1 MKNKKLLF
9 FFSFVLIFVIVLT
22 GWWFINFYFAKDFH
36 QKIQQRLSN
45 QGITFSIRKHVITG
59 YPFYVENIFYNVNLL
74 LPKDSNKTFAVSS
87 LYVEKLVI
95 VYPVWNPDDLSF
107 SISGSSKFTLKE
119 ESKTFLTNQD
129 SLEGKIVFNKMKEAN
144 LLLKKFQLA
153 IENEK
158 KLLFIEEFRL
168 SVNQF
173 FLNKKS
179 DTGEHF
185 KVVFNFLSPDYYL
198 IKRIFAHANIESF
211 QGQININGF
220 LPLKEFPDSIQNWSQ
235 AGGFVE
241 IKNFLLKVSGLES
254 ILNGSLTLDQNL
266 QPLLVSTLKI
276 KGYHSL
282 LDEMGRS
289 QTINP
294 KTKALGNIIL
304 NFFSRSNAT
313 DEGSTI
319 QIPLTIQDQWLSLGS
334 FKVKKISSINW

>member
-9 FFSFVLIFVIVLT
+9 FFSFVLIFVIAFT

-45 QGITFSIRKHVITG
+45 QDITFSIRKHVITG

-107 SISGSSKFTLKE
+107 SISGSSKFTLKGG
-119 ESKTFLTNQD
+119 SKTFLTNQD

-144 LLLKKFQLA
+144 LFLKKFQLA

-173 FLNKKS
+173 FLNKK
-179 DTGEHF
+179 T
-185 KVVFNFLSPDYYL
+185 
-198 IKRIFAHANIESF
+198 
-211 QGQININGF
+211 
-220 LPLKEFPDSIQNWSQ
+220 SQ
-235 AGGFVE
+235 ATIKPGNNRKAVTHNCIAMEFVVLANTGF
-241 IKNFLLKVSGLES
+241 IRTIPRLL
-254 ILNGSLTLDQNL
+254 N
-266 QPLLVSTLKI
+266 KI
-276 KGYHSL
+276 
-282 LDEMGRS
+282 
-289 QTINP
+289 
-294 KTKALGNIIL
+294 AII
-304 NFFSRSNAT
+304 
-313 DEGSTI
+313 
-319 QIPLTIQDQWLSLGS
+319 
-334 FKVKKISSINW
+334 

>member
-1 MKNKKLLF
+1 MRSPSKMLLLF
-9 FFSFVLIFVIVLT
+9 FFSFVLIFVIAFT

-45 QGITFSIRKHVITG
+45 QDITFSIRKHVITG

-107 SISGSSKFTLKE
+107 SISGSSKFTLKGG
-119 ESKTFLTNQD
+119 SKTFLTNQD

-144 LLLKKFQLA
+144 LFLKKFQLA

-179 DTGEHF
+179 DTGKHF
-185 KVVFNFLSPDYYL
+185 KVVFNFLFPD
-198 IKRIFAHANIESF
+198 KRIFAGANIESF

-220 LPLKEFPDSIQNWSQ
+220 IPLKEFPDSIQNWSQ

-241 IKNFLLKVSGLES
+241 IKNFVF
-254 ILNGSLTLDQNL
+254 
-266 QPLLVSTLKI
+266 
-276 KGYHSL
+276 
-282 LDEMGRS
+282 
-289 QTINP
+289 
-294 KTKALGNIIL
+294 
-304 NFFSRSNAT
+304 NFVPFCV
-313 DEGSTI
+313 E
-319 QIPLTIQDQWLSLGS
+319 QIWS
-334 FKVKKISSINW
+334 F